1 MYELV
6 VFVTFVVD
14 VEVKEPKEGMYTE
27 LLFNCSIAE
36 EYLLVIAVVAIVAI
50 VVLTVNKEDVRVEI
64 TILVD
69 ENGHVEYD
77 APFEI
82 MSLHL

>member
-6 VFVTFVVD
+6 VFVTFAVD
-14 VEVKEPKEGMYTE
+14 VDVKEPKEGMYTE
-27 LLFNCSIAE
+27 LLVNCSIAG
-36 EYLLVIAVVAIVAI
+36 EYLLVVAVVAV

-64 TILVD
+64 TLLVE
-69 ENGHVEYD
+69 ENGHIEYD

>member
-6 VFVTFVVD
+6 VFVTFAVD
-14 VEVKEPKEGMYTE
+14 VDVKEPKEGMYTE
-27 LLFNCSIAE
+27 LLVNCSIAE
-36 EYLLVIAVVAIVAI
+36 VYLLVIAVVAV

-64 TILVD
+64 TILVE